1 MLPADNFHYQL
12 LDSTSLEIVAGHFI
26 VQQLLLN
33 RLILV
38 CPVMLRKSINAA
50 LIMTGRFC
58 LWYTATQTDSEAHS
72 KYIIGKKGSQLAVRV
87 GALHFQQVSLA
98 RMTKRNKQ
106 MWSPHQGVETDA
118 VKVIN
123 STCAYDL
130 V

>member
-33 RLILV
+33 RLIAV

-58 LWYTATQTDSEAHS
+58 L
-72 KYIIGKKGSQLAVRV
+72 
-87 GALHFQQVSLA
+87 
-98 RMTKRNKQ
+98 
-106 MWSPHQGVETDA
+106 
-118 VKVIN
+118 
-123 STCAYDL
+123 
-130 V
+130 